1 MIKSECI
8 LIKMHVLLIVTC
20 DNCVSERDLSH
31 KLFTVYLGRERE
43 ETSTVKFIGISF
55 RFNIKVLR

>member
-1 MIKSECI
+1 
-8 LIKMHVLLIVTC
+8 MHVLLIVTC

-43 ETSTVKFIGISF
+43 ETSTVKFIGINF